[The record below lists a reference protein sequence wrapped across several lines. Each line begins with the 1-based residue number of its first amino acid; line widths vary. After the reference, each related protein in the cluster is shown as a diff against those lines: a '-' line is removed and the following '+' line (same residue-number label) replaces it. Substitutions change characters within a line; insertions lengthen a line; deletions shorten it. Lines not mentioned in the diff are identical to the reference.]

1 LSSSAA
7 GSLAVVLAR
16 SLVYGHGLSAMA
28 AGFLDYN
35 LRDRRRWERDGTAAW
50 AAVSMTRAMHIQF
63 DMCNNLVKD
72 MAIFDATEAFE
83 GAPMAFLMVP
93 DDFDVKVD
101 DVKSV
106 PHFPVVLGS
115 AVRLTRLW
123 ECPHAI
129 YVGQSGEV
137 NSIDVVAGH
146 ELERVDID
154 GVEYGVLRPKA
165 WCKITLRLHGIADPV
180 SVGGVNKSETETYK
194 IWPFESSACLP
205 IESYR
210 NQTVERLVFDA
221 AGLRTHDHGLELA
234 TIGLT
239 RTKS

>member
-16 SLVYGHGLSAMA
+16 SLVY
-28 AGFLDYN
+28 
-35 LRDRRRWERDGTAAW
+35 
-50 AAVSMTRAMHIQF
+50 
-63 DMCNNLVKD
+63 
-72 MAIFDATEAFE
+72 
-83 GAPMAFLMVP
+83 
-93 DDFDVKVD
+93 
-101 DVKSV
+101 
-106 PHFPVVLGS
+106 
-115 AVRLTRLW
+115 
-123 ECPHAI
+123 
-129 YVGQSGEV
+129 
-137 NSIDVVAGH
+137 GH